1 MSDLAKARRLLGRTA
16 AWIDASGEGYALRIG
31 TTRRTRVLLTFDEA
45 TFRDLVAQPGLRVRL
60 GGGWVPRTS
69 RAGDGGTA
77 PEPGRPGLIEGTLTI
92 ADANG
97 QMTPR
102 RANLGQSPIAW
113 LARRKDEAG
122 RPWLSPAQVAAAGRL
137 AMEAEAAMRGPSLAM
152 RWDALPRSGG
162 GSATRAEPGDQAMA
176 AGRRVE
182 AALSA
187 CGPARAMVEAICIRA
202 SSLQLAE
209 QDLGLRRRSGRAL
222 LVQGLTELAVHYR
235 IG

>member
-1 MSDLAKARRLLGRTA
+1 MSDLARARRLLGRSGAWVDA
-16 AWIDASGEGYALRIG
+16 AGEGYALRIG
-31 TTRRTRVLLTFDEA
+31 ANRRARVLLTFDEA
-45 TFRDLVAQPGLRVRL
+45 TFRELIAQPGLRVRP
-60 GGGWVPRTS
+60 GGGWTARS
-69 RAGDGGTA
+69 LRDQKDDGPCEA
-77 PEPGRPGLIEGTLTI
+77 GRPGLIEGTVMI
-92 ADANG
+92 ADSDG
-97 QMTPR
+97 RLRSR

-137 AMEAEAAMRGPSLAM
+137 AMEAEAAMRGPSLTM

-182 AALSA
+182 AALKA
-187 CGPARAMVEAICIRA
+187 CGSARLMVEAICVRA
-202 SSLQLAE
+202 TSLQLTE
-209 QDLGLRRRSGRAL
+209 QDLGLRRRTGKTL
-222 LVQGLTELAVHYR
+222 LIQGLKALAAHYR

>member
-1 MSDLAKARRLLGRTA
+1 MSELARARRLLGRTG
-16 AWIDASGEGYALRIG
+16 AWIDAVQAGYSLRVG
-31 TTRRTRVLLTFDEA
+31 TNRRARVLLTFDEA
-45 TFRDLVAQPGLRVRL
+45 TFRDLIVQPGLRVRA
-60 GGGWVPRTS
+60 GGGWVPRTA
-69 RAGDGGTA
+69 RASGEEA
-77 PEPGRPGLIEGTLTI
+77 EPEPGRPGLIEGVALI

-97 QMTPR
+97 RLTPR

-113 LARRKDEAG
+113 LARRRDENG
-122 RPWLSPAQVAAAGRL
+122 RPWLSPAQIAAAQRL
-137 AMEAEAAMRGPSLAM
+137 GLEAEAALRGPSVTM

-187 CGPARAMVEAICIRA
+187 CGAARAMVQAICIRA

-209 QDLGLRRRSGRAL
+209 QDLGLRRRTGRVVL
-222 LVQGLTELAVHYR
+222 IQGLTALAAHYR

>member
-1 MSDLAKARRLLGRTA
+1 MSDLAKARRLLGRTG
-16 AWIDASGEGYALRIG
+16 AWIDAVKDGYALRIG
-31 TTRRTRVLLTFDEA
+31 ATRRARVLLTFDEA
-45 TFRDLVAQPGLRVRL
+45 KFRDLIVQPGLRVRQ
-60 GGGWVPRTS
+60 GGGWVPRAVRPSGESAGPGPS
-69 RAGDGGTA
+69 RPGMIEGVTLIADGDG
-77 PEPGRPGLIEGTLTI
+77 RLIH
-92 ADANG
+92 
-97 QMTPR
+97 R

-113 LARRKDEAG
+113 LARRRDENGQA
-122 RPWLSPAQVAAAGRL
+122 WLSPAQVAAAGRL
-137 AMEAEAAMRGPSLAM
+137 GLEAEAALRGPSLTM

-222 LVQGLTELAVHYR
+222 LMQGLTELAVHYR

>member
-1 MSDLAKARRLLGRTA
+1 MSDLAKARRLLARSG
-16 AWIDASGEGYALRIG
+16 AWVDATGQAYALRIG
-31 TTRRTRVLLTFDEA
+31 TTRRARVLLTFDET
-45 TFRDLVAQPGLRVRL
+45 TFRSLTVQPGLRVRP
-60 GGGWVPRTS
+60 GGGWVPRAVRRS
-69 RAGDGGTA
+69 GESAG
-77 PEPGRPGLIEGTLTI
+77 PEPGRPGMIDGVALITDSDGRW
-92 ADANG
+92 
-97 QMTPR
+97 TPR

-113 LARRKDEAG
+113 LARRKGANG

-137 AMEAEAAMRGPSLAM
+137 GLDAEAALRGPSLTM

-222 LVQGLTELAVHYR
+222 LIQGLTDLAVHYR

>member
-1 MSDLAKARRLLGRTA
+1 MSDLVKARRLLARSG
-16 AWIDASGEGYALRIG
+16 AWVDATGQVYALRIG
-31 TTRRTRVLLTFDEA
+31 TTRRARVLLTFGEA
-45 TFRDLVAQPGLRVRL
+45 TFRELMTQPGLRVRG
-60 GGGWVPRTS
+60 GGGWMPRTA
-69 RAGDGGTA
+69 RAGGDA
-77 PEPGRPGLIEGTLTI
+77 SPEPGRPGMIDGVALIMDSDGRW
-92 ADANG
+92 
-97 QMTPR
+97 TPR
-102 RANLGQSPIAW
+102 RANLGQSPIVW
-113 LARRKDEAG
+113 LARRKDENGQA
-122 RPWLSPAQVAAAGRL
+122 WLSPAQVAAAGRL
-137 AMEAEAAMRGPSLAM
+137 GLDAEAALRGPSLTM

-222 LVQGLTELAVHYR
+222 LVEGLTELAVHYR